1 MQLIP
6 TIKEIDLLLERFH
19 RENISIGFVPTMGA
33 LHEGHLTLIRKAKQ
47 ENGFCVSSVFVNPT
61 QFNNKEDLARYPRT
75 LETDSRLLA
84 ENGCDLLF
92 APEAEEMY
100 PHGENQLL
108 DLDFGSLDKVMEG
121 AFRPGHF
128 RGVATIVNR
137 LFEIVKP
144 DRAYFGKKDYQQLA
158 IVREMVR
165 LLNLPVEI
173 VACPTIREADG
184 LAMSSRNQRLTAAER
199 KVAPLLFNVL
209 QTIKTQAEYETKA
222 QLIINGSHQITSNQ
236 HFNLEYLEI
245 VDKENLQPLQG
256 KGNLDKAVALV
267 AAWLGNTRLIDN
279 VELFS

>member
-1 MQLIP
+1 
-6 TIKEIDLLLERFH
+6 
-19 RENISIGFVPTMGA
+19 
-33 LHEGHLTLIRKAKQ
+33 
-47 ENGFCVSSVFVNPT
+47 
-61 QFNNKEDLARYPRT
+61 
-75 LETDSRLLA
+75 
-84 ENGCDLLF
+84 
-92 APEAEEMY
+92 
-100 PHGENQLL
+100 
-108 DLDFGSLDKVMEG
+108 
-121 AFRPGHF
+121 
-128 RGVATIVNR
+128 
-137 LFEIVKP
+137 VKP

-209 QTIKTQAEYETKA
+209 QTIKTQAEYETKE

-256 KGNLDKAVALV
+256 KGNLDRAVALV